1 MQTMQQLRAK
11 YALEKVQAAYANSNT
26 KKDEFPRYCLG
37 FPSMIHQNGLGAAA
51 AFYYSKEGTHRQVYD
66 ILSEWLTKEDQPYNA
81 APLHEGKKDLLKG
94 ITQGSMEQYRL
105 AQAEAQA
112 LMYWVKTFAKAY
124 APE

>member
-11 YALEKVQAAYANSNT
+11 YALDKVNAVYNNSNSNSN
-26 KKDEFPRYCLG
+26 KEEFERYCIG

-66 ILSEWLTKEDQPYNA
+66 ILSGWLKQNDQPYS
-81 APLHEGKKDLLKG
+81 GKNLLDG

-124 APE
+124 APK